1 MAVTIVGSCASL
13 EGRRAGALT
22 RGLGPAPT
30 MNRFDLMYRLG
41 FAPWERRNVE
51 QTWKPLLEG
60 PNALAHGRA
69 LDVGCG
75 SGRDAVY
82 LAKRGWQVTGVD
94 FADTGLKAARQR
106 AQQEGVE
113 VQWVKG
119 DVAELGALGLVS
131 GYDLLYDFGC
141 LHLLP
146 DAGRRGLARG
156 LGDLAGGAATLLI
169 GAFMAGRRILL
180 PRGIDEAELVALLGD
195 DWELREKQSE
205 VTEDTPAPIRRA
217 QPTLYRLVRQA

>member
-1 MAVTIVGSCASL
+1 
-13 EGRRAGALT
+13 
-22 RGLGPAPT
+22 
-30 MNRFDLMYRLG
+30 MNRFDLMYRFG
-41 FAPWERRNVE
+41 FAPWERRDVE
-51 QTWKPLLEG
+51 RTWRPLLEG
-60 PNALAHGRA
+60 PDALAQGRA

-82 LAKRGWQVTGVD
+82 LAKHGWQVTGVD

-106 AQQEGVE
+106 AQEEGVE

-119 DVAELGALGLVS
+119 DVAELGGLGLAS
-131 GYDLLYDFGC
+131 GYDLLYDLGC
-141 LHLLP
+141 MHLLP

-156 LGDLAGGAATLLI
+156 LGVLAGGAATLLI

-195 DWELREKQSE
+195 HWELRGKQSE
-205 VTEDTPAPIRRA
+205 VTDDMPSSIRRA
-217 QPTLYRLVRQA
+217 QPTLYRLARRA

>member
-1 MAVTIVGSCASL
+1 
-13 EGRRAGALT
+13 
-22 RGLGPAPT
+22 
-30 MNRFDLMYRLG
+30 MNRFDLMYRFG
-41 FAPWERRNVE
+41 FAPWERRDVE
-51 QTWKPLLEG
+51 RTWRPLLEG
-60 PNALAHGRA
+60 PDALAQGRA

-82 LAKRGWQVTGVD
+82 LAKHGWQVTGVD

-106 AQQEGVE
+106 AQEESVE

-119 DVAELGALGLVS
+119 DVTELGGLGLAS
-131 GYDLLYDFGC
+131 GYDLLYDLGC
-141 LHLLP
+141 MHLLP

-156 LGDLAGGAATLLI
+156 LGVLAGGAATLLI

-195 DWELREKQSE
+195 SWELRDTQSE
-205 VTEDTPAPIRRA
+205 LTDDMPSPIRRA
-217 QPTLYRLVRQA
+217 QPTLYRLARRA